1 MVQNAL
7 KTVYTFPRFQVLK
20 MWVIIFQVLKEENV
34 SLSSELKTTKE
45 RTAGEGEES
54 PIEAAVCVVETKQTT
69 PGSAAPAANL

>member
-1 MVQNAL
+1 
-7 KTVYTFPRFQVLK
+7 

-34 SLSSELKTTKE
+34 SFIYLRDSKTTKE

-69 PGSAAPAANL
+69 LASAAPATNL